1 MKEKTLIELKN
12 QSESVKRV
20 LQHVVTEITHLREL
34 GIGTLETLKLMPGY
48 DKAIKDLQKNM
59 EEQAKEQSKEEQNG
73 TIK

>member
-1 MKEKTLIELKN
+1 MKEKTLLELKK
-12 QSESVKRV
+12 QSEGIKRV

-48 DKAIKDLQKNM
+48 DKAIEDLQKNM